1 MVETLSNTQPPI
13 FTASKTHKEQQMEKI
28 IVDCSTGEQTVVPL
42 TAEEIAQRE
51 ADAQAFADAKAQ
63 EEADKAAKEAAKAD
77 LLAKLGITEDEAKL
91 LLA

>member
-1 MVETLSNTQPPI
+1 MADT
-13 FTASKTHKEQQMEKI
+13 KI
-28 IVDCSTGEQTVVPL
+28 VVNCETGEVSEVEL

-51 ADAQAFADAKAQ
+51 ADKAAFEAEQEAKAA
-63 EEADKAAKEAAKAD
+63 EEAAKATAKAD